1 MFNNN
6 FDFENFEDVQEVLT
20 PRKIKNHLDQ
30 YVIGQ
35 EKAKEIMAV
44 AVYNHKK
51 ISYMREPIEKSNII
65 MVGPSGSGKTH
76 IIKTL
81 AKVLNVPY
89 CIADAT
95 TLTESGYVGND
106 VEIVLQQL
114 INKALEEIKFYDSP
128 EAALKEAVRRAE
140 QGIVFI
146 DEIDKKAAKGESRS
160 VTRDVSGEGVQQA
173 LLKLA
178 EGTEVKVPLT
188 GSRKHPHMDNKD
200 SVTINT
206 KNILFVVGGAFQG
219 IEKLIAK
226 RLGYS
231 NSSKTSI
238 NLLEETKSEQ
248 PKEKLSY
255 NQLINEIS
263 AEDLKRFGLI
273 QEFVGRFPIIC
284 PLQQLTEKEMIRILT
299 KPKNS
304 IIKQYQKLL
313 AMDEVKLEFDDSALR
328 AIAKRAKE
336 KNVGARALRSIIEEF
351 MLDIMYEIPKDDNIG
366 AVTITEDYIEKTGG
380 PLIQMRGTPEL
391 EDKSGTN

>member
-6 FDFENFEDVQEVLT
+6 FDFENFEEVQEVLT
-20 PRKIKNHLDQ
+20 PRKIKQFLDQ

-76 IIKTL
+76 IIKNL

-114 INKALEEIKFYDSP
+114 INKALEQIKFYDSP
-128 EAALKEAVRRAE
+128 EAALEEAVRRAE
-140 QGIVFI
+140 KGIVFI

-188 GSRKHPHMDNKD
+188 GSRKHPHMDDRD

-206 KNILFVVGGAFQG
+206 RSILFVVGGAFQG

-226 RLGYS
+226 RLGY
-231 NSSKTSI
+231 NNQKTRI
-238 NLLEETKSEQ
+238 NLLEE
-248 PKEKLSY
+248 PKIEKPEKNLSY
-255 NQLINEIS
+255 NQLIDKIS
-263 AEDLKRFGLI
+263 AEDLKNFGII
-273 QEFVGRFPIIC
+273 QEFAGRFPIIC

-299 KPKNS
+299 EPKNA

-313 AMDEVKLEFDDSALR
+313 AEDEVQLEFQEDALAMIAKKAIKNKTGARGLR
-328 AIAKRAKE
+328 AQLEELLRTIMFEAPEYKRKTKIIITKE
-336 KNVGARALRSIIEEF
+336 
-351 MLDIMYEIPKDDNIG
+351 D
-366 AVTITEDYIEKTGG
+366 IEKD
-380 PLIQMRGTPEL
+380 LKQL
-391 EDKSGTN
+391 VA

>member
-6 FDFENFEDVQEVLT
+6 FDFENFEEVQEVLT
-20 PRKIKNHLDQ
+20 PRKIKQFLDQ

-76 IIKTL
+76 IIKNL

-114 INKALEEIKFYDSP
+114 INKALEQIKFYDSP
-128 EAALKEAVRRAE
+128 EAALEEAVRRAE
-140 QGIVFI
+140 KGIVFI

-188 GSRKHPHMDNKD
+188 GSRKHPHMDDRD

-206 KNILFVVGGAFQG
+206 RSILFVVGGAFQG

-226 RLGYS
+226 RLGY
-231 NSSKTSI
+231 NNQKTRI
-238 NLLEETKSEQ
+238 NLLEE
-248 PKEKLSY
+248 PKIEEPEKNLSY
-255 NQLINEIS
+255 NQLIDKIS
-263 AEDLKRFGLI
+263 AEDLKNFGII
-273 QEFVGRFPIIC
+273 QEFAGRFPIIC

-299 KPKNS
+299 EPKNA

-313 AMDEVKLEFDDSALR
+313 AEDEVQLEFQEDALAMIAKKAIENKTGARGLR
-328 AIAKRAKE
+328 AQLEELLRTIMFEAPEYKRKTKIIITKE
-336 KNVGARALRSIIEEF
+336 
-351 MLDIMYEIPKDDNIG
+351 D
-366 AVTITEDYIEKTGG
+366 IEKT
-380 PLIQMRGTPEL
+380 LKQNKL
-391 EDKSGTN
+391 VA

>member
-6 FDFENFEDVQEVLT
+6 FDFENFEEVQEVLT
-20 PRKIKNHLDQ
+20 PRKIKQFLDQ

-76 IIKTL
+76 IIKNL

-114 INKALEEIKFYDSP
+114 INKALEQIKFYDSP
-128 EAALKEAVRRAE
+128 EAALEEAVRRAE
-140 QGIVFI
+140 KGIVFI

-188 GSRKHPHMDNKD
+188 GSRKHPHMDDRD

-206 KNILFVVGGAFQG
+206 QNILFIAGGAFQG

-226 RLGYS
+226 RLGY
-231 NSSKTSI
+231 NNQKTRI
-238 NLLEETKSEQ
+238 NLLEEPKTEQ
-248 PKEKLSY
+248 PKSLNY
-255 NQLINEIS
+255 NQLIDEIS
-263 AEDLKRFGLI
+263 AEDLKNFGII
-273 QEFVGRFPIIC
+273 QEFAGRFPIIC
-284 PLQQLTEKEMIRILT
+284 PLQQLTEKEMVRILT
-299 KPKNS
+299 EPKNS
-304 IIKQYQKLL
+304 IIRQYQKLL
-313 AMDEVKLEFDDSALR
+313 AEDEVQLEFQEDALAMIAKKAIENKTGARGLR
-328 AIAKRAKE
+328 AQLEELLRTIMFEAPEYKRKTKIIITKE
-336 KNVGARALRSIIEEF
+336 
-351 MLDIMYEIPKDDNIG
+351 D
-366 AVTITEDYIEKTGG
+366 IEKT
-380 PLIQMRGTPEL
+380 LKQNKL
-391 EDKSGTN
+391 VA

>member
-35 EKAKEIMAV
+35 EKAKEILSV

-81 AKVLNVPY
+81 AKTLNVPY

-114 INKALEEIKFYDSP
+114 VNKALEQIRFYDSP
-128 EAALKEAVRRAE
+128 EAALEEAVRRAE
-140 QGIVFI
+140 KGIVFI

-188 GSRKHPHMDNKD
+188 GSRKHPHMDDRD

-206 KNILFVVGGAFQG
+206 SNILFIAGGAFQG

-226 RLGYS
+226 RLGY
-231 NSSKTSI
+231 NNQKKRI
-238 NLLEETKSEQ
+238 NLLEEPKTEEPQKS
-248 PKEKLSY
+248 LSY
-255 NQLINEIS
+255 NQLINKIS
-263 AEDLKRFGLI
+263 AEDLKNFGII
-273 QEFVGRFPIIC
+273 QEFAGRFPIIC
-284 PLQQLTEKEMIRILT
+284 PLQQLTEKEMERILT
-299 KPKNS
+299 EPKNS

-313 AMDEVKLEFDDSALR
+313 AEDEVQLEFQEDALTMIAKKAIQNKTGARGLR
-328 AIAKRAKE
+328 AQLEELLRTIMFEAPEYKRKTKIIITKEDIE
-336 KNVGARALRSIIEEF
+336 KNLKQSKLVA
-351 MLDIMYEIPKDDNIG
+351 
-366 AVTITEDYIEKTGG
+366 
-380 PLIQMRGTPEL
+380 
-391 EDKSGTN
+391 

>member
-6 FDFENFEDVQEVLT
+6 FDFENFEDIQEVLT

-76 IIKTL
+76 IIKNL
-81 AKVLNVPY
+81 AKLLNVPY

-106 VEIVLQQL
+106 VEIVLQIL
-114 INKALEEIKFYDSP
+114 INKALEQIKFYDSP
-128 EAALKEAVRRAE
+128 EAALEEAVRRAE
-140 QGIVFI
+140 KGIVFI
-146 DEIDKKAAKGESRS
+146 DEIDKKAARS

-188 GSRKHPHMDNKD
+188 GSRKHPHMDDRD

-206 KNILFVVGGAFQG
+206 QNILFIAGGAFQG

-226 RLGYS
+226 RLGYD
-231 NSSKTSI
+231 NSAKTSI

-248 PKEKLSY
+248 SKEKLSY

-284 PLQQLTEKEMIRILT
+284 PLQQLTEKEMVRILT
-299 KPKNS
+299 EPKNS
-304 IIKQYQKLL
+304 IIRQYQKLL
-313 AMDEVKLEFDDSALR
+313 AEDEVQLEFQEDALAMIAKKAIKNKTGARGLR
-328 AIAKRAKE
+328 AQLEELLRTIMFEAPEYKRKTKIIITKEDIE
-336 KNVGARALRSIIEEF
+336 KNLKQLVA
-351 MLDIMYEIPKDDNIG
+351 
-366 AVTITEDYIEKTGG
+366 
-380 PLIQMRGTPEL
+380 
-391 EDKSGTN
+391 

>member
-6 FDFENFEDVQEVLT
+6 FDFENFEEVQEVLT
-20 PRKIKNHLDQ
+20 PRKIKQFLDQ

-76 IIKTL
+76 IIKNL

-95 TLTESGYVGND
+95 TLTGSGYVGND

-114 INKALEEIKFYDSP
+114 INKALEQIKFYQSP
-128 EAALKEAVRRAE
+128 EAALEEAVRRAE
-140 QGIVFI
+140 KGIVFI
-146 DEIDKKAAKGESRS
+146 DEIDKKAAKGENRS

-188 GSRKHPHMDNKD
+188 GSRKHPHMDDRD

-206 KNILFVVGGAFQG
+206 SNILFIAGGAFQG

-226 RLGYS
+226 RLGY
-231 NSSKTSI
+231 NNQKTRI
-238 NLLEETKSEQ
+238 NLLEEPKTEQ
-248 PKEKLSY
+248 PKSLNY
-255 NQLINEIS
+255 NQLIDEIS
-263 AEDLKRFGLI
+263 AEDLKNFGII
-273 QEFVGRFPIIC
+273 QEFAGRFPIIC
-284 PLQQLTEKEMIRILT
+284 PLQQLTEKEMVRILT
-299 KPKNS
+299 EPKNS

-313 AMDEVKLEFDDSALR
+313 AEDEVQLEFQEDALAMIAKKAIENKTGARGLR
-328 AIAKRAKE
+328 AQLEELLRTIMFEAPEYKRKTKIIITKE
-336 KNVGARALRSIIEEF
+336 
-351 MLDIMYEIPKDDNIG
+351 D
-366 AVTITEDYIEKTGG
+366 IEKD
-380 PLIQMRGTPEL
+380 LKQL
-391 EDKSGTN
+391 VA

>member
-6 FDFENFEDVQEVLT
+6 FDFENFEEVQEALT
-20 PRKIKNHLDQ
+20 PRKIKQFLDQ

-76 IIKTL
+76 IIKNL

-114 INKALEEIKFYDSP
+114 INKALEQIKFYDSP
-128 EAALKEAVRRAE
+128 EAALEEAVRRAE
-140 QGIVFI
+140 KGIVFI

-188 GSRKHPHMDNKD
+188 GSRKHPHMDDRD

-206 KNILFVVGGAFQG
+206 RSILFVVGGAFQG

-226 RLGYS
+226 RLGY
-231 NSSKTSI
+231 NNQKTRI
-238 NLLEETKSEQ
+238 NLLEE
-248 PKEKLSY
+248 PKIEEPEKNLSY
-255 NQLINEIS
+255 NQLIDKIS
-263 AEDLKRFGLI
+263 AEDLKNFGII
-273 QEFVGRFPIIC
+273 QEFAGRFPIIC

-299 KPKNS
+299 EPKNA

-313 AMDEVKLEFDDSALR
+313 AEDEVQLEFQEDALAMIAKKAIKNKTGARGLR
-328 AIAKRAKE
+328 AQLEELLRTIMFEAPEYKRKTKIIITKE
-336 KNVGARALRSIIEEF
+336 
-351 MLDIMYEIPKDDNIG
+351 D
-366 AVTITEDYIEKTGG
+366 IEKD
-380 PLIQMRGTPEL
+380 LKQL
-391 EDKSGTN
+391 VA

>member
-6 FDFENFEDVQEVLT
+6 FDFENFKEVQEVLT
-20 PRKIKNHLDQ
+20 PRKIKQFLDQ

-76 IIKTL
+76 IIKNL

-114 INKALEEIKFYDSP
+114 INKALEQIKFYDSP
-128 EAALKEAVRRAE
+128 EAALEEAVRRAE
-140 QGIVFI
+140 KGIVFI

-188 GSRKHPHMDNKD
+188 GSRKHPHMDDRD

-206 KNILFVVGGAFQG
+206 RSILFVVGGAFQG

-226 RLGYS
+226 RLGY
-231 NSSKTSI
+231 NNQKTRI
-238 NLLEETKSEQ
+238 NLLEE
-248 PKEKLSY
+248 PKIEEPEKNLSY
-255 NQLINEIS
+255 NQLIDKIS
-263 AEDLKRFGLI
+263 AEDLKNFGII
-273 QEFVGRFPIIC
+273 QEFAGRFPIIC
-284 PLQQLTEKEMIRILT
+284 PLQQLTEKEMVRILT
-299 KPKNS
+299 EPKNS
-304 IIKQYQKLL
+304 IIRQYQKLL
-313 AMDEVKLEFDDSALR
+313 AEDEVQLEF
-328 AIAKRAKE
+328 
-336 KNVGARALRSIIEEF
+336 
-351 MLDIMYEIPKDDNIG
+351 
-366 AVTITEDYIEKTGG
+366 
-380 PLIQMRGTPEL
+380 
-391 EDKSGTN
+391 

>member
-1 MFNNN
+1 MFNHN
-6 FDFENFEDVQEVLT
+6 FDFENFEEVQEILT
-20 PRKIKNHLDQ
+20 PRKIKQHLDEN
-30 YVIGQ
+30 VIGQ

-76 IIKTL
+76 IIRNL
-81 AKVLNVPY
+81 AKILNVPY

-114 INKALEEIKFYDSP
+114 VNKALEQIRFYDSP
-128 EAALKEAVRRAE
+128 ESALKEAVRRAE
-140 QGIVFI
+140 KGIVFI

-200 SVTINT
+200 SVLINT
-206 KNILFVVGGAFQG
+206 QNILFIVGGAFQG
-219 IEKLIAK
+219 IEELIAK
-226 RLGYS
+226 RLGY
-231 NSSKTSI
+231 NNQKTRI

-299 KPKNS
+299 EPKNS

-313 AMDEVKLEFDDSALR
+313 AEDEVQLEFQEDALAMIAKKAIENKTGARGLR
-328 AIAKRAKE
+328 AQLEELLRTIMFEAPEYKRKTKIIITKE
-336 KNVGARALRSIIEEF
+336 
-351 MLDIMYEIPKDDNIG
+351 D
-366 AVTITEDYIEKTGG
+366 IEKT
-380 PLIQMRGTPEL
+380 LKQSKL
-391 EDKSGTN
+391 VA

>member
-6 FDFENFEDVQEVLT
+6 FDFENFEEVQEVLT
-20 PRKIKNHLDQ
+20 PRKIKQFLDQ

-76 IIKTL
+76 IIKNL

-114 INKALEEIKFYDSP
+114 INKALEQIKFYDSP
-128 EAALKEAVRRAE
+128 EAALEEAVRRAE
-140 QGIVFI
+140 KGIVFI

-188 GSRKHPHMDNKD
+188 GSRKHPHMDDRD

-206 KNILFVVGGAFQG
+206 RSILFVVGGAFQG

-226 RLGYS
+226 RLGY
-231 NSSKTSI
+231 NNQKTRI
-238 NLLEETKSEQ
+238 NLLEE
-248 PKEKLSY
+248 PKIEEPEKNLSY
-255 NQLINEIS
+255 NQLIDKIS
-263 AEDLKRFGLI
+263 AEDLKNFGII
-273 QEFVGRFPIIC
+273 QEFAGRFPIIC

-299 KPKNS
+299 EPKNA

-313 AMDEVKLEFDDSALR
+313 AEDEVQLEFQEDALAMIAKKAIKNKTGARGLR
-328 AIAKRAKE
+328 AQLEELLRTMMFEAPEYKRKTKIIITKE
-336 KNVGARALRSIIEEF
+336 
-351 MLDIMYEIPKDDNIG
+351 D
-366 AVTITEDYIEKTGG
+366 IEKD
-380 PLIQMRGTPEL
+380 LKQL
-391 EDKSGTN
+391 VA

>member
-6 FDFENFEDVQEVLT
+6 FNFENFEEVQEVLT
-20 PRKIKNHLDQ
+20 PRKIKQFLDQ

-76 IIKTL
+76 IIKNL

-114 INKALEEIKFYDSP
+114 INKALEQIKFYDSP
-128 EAALKEAVRRAE
+128 EAALEEAVRRAE
-140 QGIVFI
+140 KGIVFI

-188 GSRKHPHMDNKD
+188 GSRKHPHMNDRD

-206 KNILFVVGGAFQG
+206 RSILFVVGGAFQG

-226 RLGYS
+226 RLGY
-231 NSSKTSI
+231 NNQKTRI
-238 NLLEETKSEQ
+238 NLLEE
-248 PKEKLSY
+248 PKIEEPEKNLSY
-255 NQLINEIS
+255 NQLIDKIS
-263 AEDLKRFGLI
+263 AEDLKNFGII
-273 QEFVGRFPIIC
+273 QEFAGRFPIIC

-299 KPKNS
+299 EPKNA

-313 AMDEVKLEFDDSALR
+313 AEDEVQLEFQEDALAMIAKKAIKNKTGARGLR
-328 AIAKRAKE
+328 AQLEELLRTIMFEAPEYKRKTKIIITKE
-336 KNVGARALRSIIEEF
+336 
-351 MLDIMYEIPKDDNIG
+351 D
-366 AVTITEDYIEKTGG
+366 IEKD
-380 PLIQMRGTPEL
+380 LKQL
-391 EDKSGTN
+391 VA

>member
-6 FDFENFEDVQEVLT
+6 FDFENFEEVQEVLT
-20 PRKIKNHLDQ
+20 PRKIKQFLDQ

-76 IIKTL
+76 IIKNL

-114 INKALEEIKFYDSP
+114 INKALEQIKFYQSP
-128 EAALKEAVRRAE
+128 EAALEEAVRRAE
-140 QGIVFI
+140 KGIVFI
-146 DEIDKKAAKGESRS
+146 DEIDKKAAKGENRS

-188 GSRKHPHMDNKD
+188 GSRKHPHMDDRD

-206 KNILFVVGGAFQG
+206 SNILFIAGGAFQG

-226 RLGYS
+226 RLGYKS
-231 NSSKTSI
+231 QKTRI
-238 NLLEETKSEQ
+238 NLLEEPKIEEPKS
-248 PKEKLSY
+248 LNY
-255 NQLINEIS
+255 NQLIDEIS
-263 AEDLKRFGLI
+263 AEDLKNFGII
-273 QEFVGRFPIIC
+273 QEFAGRFPIIC
-284 PLQQLTEKEMIRILT
+284 PLQQLTEKEMVRILT
-299 KPKNS
+299 EPKNS
-304 IIKQYQKLL
+304 IIRQYQKLL
-313 AMDEVKLEFDDSALR
+313 AEDEVQLEFQEDALAMIAKKAIKNKTGARGLR
-328 AIAKRAKE
+328 AQLEELLRTIMFEAPEYKRKTKIIITKE
-336 KNVGARALRSIIEEF
+336 
-351 MLDIMYEIPKDDNIG
+351 D
-366 AVTITEDYIEKTGG
+366 IEKT
-380 PLIQMRGTPEL
+380 LKQSKL
-391 EDKSGTN
+391 VA

>member
-6 FDFENFEDVQEVLT
+6 FDFENFEEVQEVLT
-20 PRKIKNHLDQ
+20 PRKIKQFLDQ

-76 IIKTL
+76 IIKNL

-114 INKALEEIKFYDSP
+114 INKALEQIKFYQSP
-128 EAALKEAVRRAE
+128 EAALEEAVRRAE
-140 QGIVFI
+140 KGIVFI
-146 DEIDKKAAKGESRS
+146 DEIDKKAAKGENRS

-188 GSRKHPHMDNKD
+188 GSRKHPHMDDRD

-206 KNILFVVGGAFQG
+206 SNILFIAGGAFQG

-226 RLGYS
+226 RLGY
-231 NSSKTSI
+231 NNQKTRI
-238 NLLEETKSEQ
+238 NLLEEPKTEQ
-248 PKEKLSY
+248 PKSLNY
-255 NQLINEIS
+255 NQLIDEIS
-263 AEDLKRFGLI
+263 AEDLKNFGII
-273 QEFVGRFPIIC
+273 QEFAGRFPIIC
-284 PLQQLTEKEMIRILT
+284 PLQQLTEKEMVRILT
-299 KPKNS
+299 EPKNS

-313 AMDEVKLEFDDSALR
+313 AEDEVQLEFQEDALAMIAKKAIENKTGARGLR
-328 AIAKRAKE
+328 AQLEELLRTIMFEAPEYKRKTKIIITKE
-336 KNVGARALRSIIEEF
+336 
-351 MLDIMYEIPKDDNIG
+351 D
-366 AVTITEDYIEKTGG
+366 IEKD
-380 PLIQMRGTPEL
+380 LKQL
-391 EDKSGTN
+391 VA

>member
-6 FDFENFEDVQEVLT
+6 FNFENFEEVQEVLT
-20 PRKIKNHLDQ
+20 PRKIKQFLDQ

-76 IIKTL
+76 IIKNL

-114 INKALEEIKFYDSP
+114 INKALEQIKFYDSP
-128 EAALKEAVRRAE
+128 EAALEEAVRRAE
-140 QGIVFI
+140 KGIVFI

-188 GSRKHPHMDNKD
+188 GSRKHPHMDDRD

-206 KNILFVVGGAFQG
+206 RSILFVVGGAFQG

-226 RLGYS
+226 RLGY
-231 NSSKTSI
+231 NNQKTRI
-238 NLLEETKSEQ
+238 NLLEKPKIEET
-248 PKEKLSY
+248 EKNLSY
-255 NQLINEIS
+255 NQLIDKIS
-263 AEDLKRFGLI
+263 AEDLKNFGII
-273 QEFVGRFPIIC
+273 QEFAGRFPIIC

-299 KPKNS
+299 EPKNA

-313 AMDEVKLEFDDSALR
+313 AEDEVQLEFQEDALAMIAKKAIKNKTGARGLR
-328 AIAKRAKE
+328 AQLEELLRTIMFEAPEYKRKTKIIITKE
-336 KNVGARALRSIIEEF
+336 N
-351 MLDIMYEIPKDDNIG
+351 
-366 AVTITEDYIEKTGG
+366 IEKD
-380 PLIQMRGTPEL
+380 LKQL
-391 EDKSGTN
+391 VA

>member
-6 FDFENFEDVQEVLT
+6 FDFENFEEVQEILT
-20 PRKIKNHLDQ
+20 PRKIKQFLDQ

-76 IIKTL
+76 IIKNL

-114 INKALEEIKFYDSP
+114 INKALEQIKFYHSP
-128 EAALKEAVRRAE
+128 EAALEEAVRRAE
-140 QGIVFI
+140 KGIVFI
-146 DEIDKKAAKGESRS
+146 DEIDKKAAKGENRS

-178 EGTEVKVPLT
+178 EGSEVKVPLT
-188 GSRKHPHMDNKD
+188 GSRKHPHMDDRD

-206 KNILFVVGGAFQG
+206 QNILFIAGGAFQG

-226 RLGYS
+226 RLGY
-231 NSSKTSI
+231 NNQKTRI
-238 NLLEETKSEQ
+238 NLLEEPKTEQ
-248 PKEKLSY
+248 PKSLNY
-255 NQLINEIS
+255 NQLIDEIS
-263 AEDLKRFGLI
+263 AEDLKNFGII
-273 QEFVGRFPIIC
+273 QEFAGRFPIIC
-284 PLQQLTEKEMIRILT
+284 PLQQLTEKEMVRILT
-299 KPKNS
+299 EPKNS
-304 IIKQYQKLL
+304 IIRQYQKLL
-313 AMDEVKLEFDDSALR
+313 AEDEVQLEFQEDALAMIAKKAIENKTGARGLR
-328 AIAKRAKE
+328 AQLEELLRTIMFEAPEYKRKTKIIITKE
-336 KNVGARALRSIIEEF
+336 
-351 MLDIMYEIPKDDNIG
+351 D
-366 AVTITEDYIEKTGG
+366 IEKT
-380 PLIQMRGTPEL
+380 LKQSKL
-391 EDKSGTN
+391 VA

>member
-6 FDFENFEDVQEVLT
+6 FDFENFEEVQEVLT
-20 PRKIKNHLDQ
+20 PRKIKQFLDQ

-76 IIKTL
+76 IIKNL

-114 INKALEEIKFYDSP
+114 INKALEQIKFYDSP
-128 EAALKEAVRRAE
+128 EAALEEAVRRAE
-140 QGIVFI
+140 KGIVFI

-188 GSRKHPHMDNKD
+188 GSRKHPHMDDRD

-206 KNILFVVGGAFQG
+206 RSILFVVGGAFQG

-226 RLGYS
+226 RLGY
-231 NSSKTSI
+231 NNQKTRI
-238 NLLEETKSEQ
+238 NLLEE
-248 PKEKLSY
+248 PKIEEPEKNLSY
-255 NQLINEIS
+255 NQLIDKIS
-263 AEDLKRFGLI
+263 TEDLKNFGII
-273 QEFVGRFPIIC
+273 QEFAGRFPIIC

-299 KPKNS
+299 EPKNA

-313 AMDEVKLEFDDSALR
+313 AEDEVQLEFQEDALAMIAKKAIKNKTGARGLR
-328 AIAKRAKE
+328 AQLEELLRTIMFEAPEYKRKTKIIITKE
-336 KNVGARALRSIIEEF
+336 
-351 MLDIMYEIPKDDNIG
+351 D
-366 AVTITEDYIEKTGG
+366 IEKD
-380 PLIQMRGTPEL
+380 LKQL
-391 EDKSGTN
+391 VA

>member
-6 FDFENFEDVQEVLT
+6 FDFENFEEVQEVLT
-20 PRKIKNHLDQ
+20 PRKIKQFLDQ

-76 IIKTL
+76 IIKNL

-114 INKALEEIKFYDSP
+114 INKALEQIKFYDSP
-128 EAALKEAVRRAE
+128 EAALEEAVRRAE
-140 QGIVFI
+140 KGIVFI
-146 DEIDKKAAKGESRS
+146 DEIDKKAAKGENRS

-188 GSRKHPHMDNKD
+188 GSRKHPHMDDRD

-206 KNILFVVGGAFQG
+206 SNILFVVGGAFQG

-226 RLGYS
+226 RLGYKS
-231 NSSKTSI
+231 QKTRI
-238 NLLEETKSEQ
+238 NLLEEPKIEEPKS
-248 PKEKLSY
+248 LNY
-255 NQLINEIS
+255 NQLIDEIS
-263 AEDLKRFGLI
+263 AEDLKNFGII
-273 QEFVGRFPIIC
+273 QEFAGRFPIIC
-284 PLQQLTEKEMIRILT
+284 PLQQLTEKEMVRILT
-299 KPKNS
+299 EPKNS
-304 IIKQYQKLL
+304 IIRQYQKLL
-313 AMDEVKLEFDDSALR
+313 AEDEVQLEFQEDALAMIAKKAIKNKTGARGLR
-328 AIAKRAKE
+328 AQLEELLRKIMFEAPEYPRKTKIIITKEDIE
-336 KNVGARALRSIIEEF
+336 KNLKQNKLVA
-351 MLDIMYEIPKDDNIG
+351 
-366 AVTITEDYIEKTGG
+366 
-380 PLIQMRGTPEL
+380 
-391 EDKSGTN
+391 

>member
-20 PRKIKNHLDQ
+20 PRKIKQHLDEN
-30 YVIGQ
+30 VIGQ

-76 IIKTL
+76 IIRNL
-81 AKVLNVPY
+81 AKILNVPY
-89 CIADAT
+89 CITDAT

-114 INKALEEIKFYDSP
+114 VNKALEQIRFYDSP
-128 EAALKEAVRRAE
+128 EAALEEAVRRAE
-140 QGIVFI
+140 KGIVFI

-200 SVTINT
+200 SVLINT
-206 KNILFVVGGAFQG
+206 QNILFIVGGAFQG
-219 IEKLIAK
+219 IEELIAK
-226 RLGYS
+226 RLGY
-231 NSSKTSI
+231 NNQKTRI

-299 KPKNS
+299 EPKNS

-313 AMDEVKLEFDDSALR
+313 AEDEVQLEFQEDALAMIAKKAIENKTGARGLR
-328 AIAKRAKE
+328 AQLEELLRTIMFEAPEYKRKTKIIITKE
-336 KNVGARALRSIIEEF
+336 
-351 MLDIMYEIPKDDNIG
+351 D
-366 AVTITEDYIEKTGG
+366 IEKT
-380 PLIQMRGTPEL
+380 LKQSKL
-391 EDKSGTN
+391 VA

>member
-1 MFNNN
+1 MFNHN
-6 FDFENFEDVQEVLT
+6 FDFENFEDVQEILT
-20 PRKIKNHLDQ
+20 PRKIKQHLDEN
-30 YVIGQ
+30 VIGQ

-76 IIKTL
+76 IIRNL

-114 INKALEEIKFYDSP
+114 VNKALEQIRFYDSP
-128 EAALKEAVRRAE
+128 EAALEEAVRRAE
-140 QGIVFI
+140 KGIVFI
-146 DEIDKKAAKGESRS
+146 DEIDKKAIKGESRS

-178 EGTEVKVPLT
+178 EGTEVKVLLT
-188 GSRKHPHMDNKD
+188 GSRKHPHMDDRD

-206 KNILFVVGGAFQG
+206 QNILFIAGGAFQG
-219 IEKLIAK
+219 IERLIAK
-226 RLGYS
+226 RLGYN

-238 NLLEETKSEQ
+238 NLIEETKSEQ

-284 PLQQLTEKEMIRILT
+284 PLQQLTEKEMVRILT
-299 KPKNS
+299 EPKNS
-304 IIKQYQKLL
+304 IIRQYQKLL
-313 AMDEVKLEFDDSALR
+313 AEDEVQLEFQEDALAMIAKKAIENKTGARGLR
-328 AIAKRAKE
+328 AQLEELLRTIMFEAPDYKRKTKIIITKEDIE
-336 KNVGARALRSIIEEF
+336 KNLKQNKLVA
-351 MLDIMYEIPKDDNIG
+351 
-366 AVTITEDYIEKTGG
+366 
-380 PLIQMRGTPEL
+380 
-391 EDKSGTN
+391 

>member
-6 FDFENFEDVQEVLT
+6 FDFENFEEVQEVLT
-20 PRKIKNHLDQ
+20 PRKIKQFLDQ

-76 IIKTL
+76 IIKNL

-114 INKALEEIKFYDSP
+114 INKALEQIKFYDSP
-128 EAALKEAVRRAE
+128 EAALEEAVRRAE
-140 QGIVFI
+140 KGIVFI
-146 DEIDKKAAKGESRS
+146 DEIDKKAAKGENRS

-188 GSRKHPHMDNKD
+188 GSRKHPHMDDRD

-206 KNILFVVGGAFQG
+206 SNILFVVGGAFQG

-226 RLGYS
+226 RLGYKS
-231 NSSKTSI
+231 QKTRI
-238 NLLEETKSEQ
+238 NLLEEPKIEEPKS
-248 PKEKLSY
+248 LNY
-255 NQLINEIS
+255 NQLIDEIS
-263 AEDLKRFGLI
+263 AEDLKNFGII
-273 QEFVGRFPIIC
+273 QEFAGRFPIIC
-284 PLQQLTEKEMIRILT
+284 PLQQLTEKEMVRILT
-299 KPKNS
+299 EPKNS
-304 IIKQYQKLL
+304 IIRQYQKLL
-313 AMDEVKLEFDDSALR
+313 AEDEVQLEFQEDALAMIAKKAIKNKTGARGLR
-328 AIAKRAKE
+328 AQLEELLRTIMFEAPEYKRKTKIIITKE
-336 KNVGARALRSIIEEF
+336 
-351 MLDIMYEIPKDDNIG
+351 D
-366 AVTITEDYIEKTGG
+366 IEKT
-380 PLIQMRGTPEL
+380 LKQSKL
-391 EDKSGTN
+391 VA

>member
-6 FDFENFEDVQEVLT
+6 FDFENFEEVQEALT
-20 PRKIKNHLDQ
+20 PRKIKQFLDQ

-76 IIKTL
+76 IIKNL

-114 INKALEEIKFYDSP
+114 INKALEQIKFYDSP
-128 EAALKEAVRRAE
+128 EAALEEAVRRAE
-140 QGIVFI
+140 KGIVFI

-188 GSRKHPHMDNKD
+188 GSRKHPHMDDRD

-206 KNILFVVGGAFQG
+206 RSILFVVGGAFQG

-226 RLGYS
+226 RLGY
-231 NSSKTSI
+231 NNQKTRI
-238 NLLEETKSEQ
+238 NLLEE
-248 PKEKLSY
+248 PKIEEPEKKLSY
-255 NQLINEIS
+255 NQLIDKIS
-263 AEDLKRFGLI
+263 AEDLKNFGII
-273 QEFVGRFPIIC
+273 QEFAGRFPIIC

-299 KPKNS
+299 EPKNA

-313 AMDEVKLEFDDSALR
+313 AEDEVQLEFQEDALAMIAKKAIKNKTGARGLR
-328 AIAKRAKE
+328 AQLEELLRTIMFEAPEYKRKTKIIITKE
-336 KNVGARALRSIIEEF
+336 
-351 MLDIMYEIPKDDNIG
+351 D
-366 AVTITEDYIEKTGG
+366 IEKD
-380 PLIQMRGTPEL
+380 LKQL
-391 EDKSGTN
+391 VA

>member
-6 FDFENFEDVQEVLT
+6 FDFENFEEVQEVLT
-20 PRKIKNHLDQ
+20 PRKIKQFLDQ

-76 IIKTL
+76 IIKNL

-114 INKALEEIKFYDSP
+114 INKALEQIKFYDSP
-128 EAALKEAVRRAE
+128 EAALEEAVRRAE
-140 QGIVFI
+140 KGIVFI
-146 DEIDKKAAKGESRS
+146 DEIDKKAAKGENRS

-188 GSRKHPHMDNKD
+188 GSRKHPHMDDRD

-206 KNILFVVGGAFQG
+206 SNILFIAGGAFQG

-226 RLGYS
+226 RLGYKS
-231 NSSKTSI
+231 QKTRI
-238 NLLEETKSEQ
+238 NLLEEPKIEEPKS
-248 PKEKLSY
+248 LNY
-255 NQLINEIS
+255 NQLIDEIS
-263 AEDLKRFGLI
+263 AEDLKNFGII
-273 QEFVGRFPIIC
+273 QEFAGRFPIIC
-284 PLQQLTEKEMIRILT
+284 PLQQLTEKEMVRILT
-299 KPKNS
+299 EPKNS
-304 IIKQYQKLL
+304 IIRQYQKLL
-313 AMDEVKLEFDDSALR
+313 AEDEVQLEFQEDALAMIAKKAIKNKTGARGLR
-328 AIAKRAKE
+328 AQLEKLLKKIMFEAPEYPRKTKIIITKEDIE
-336 KNVGARALRSIIEEF
+336 KNLKQNKLVA
-351 MLDIMYEIPKDDNIG
+351 
-366 AVTITEDYIEKTGG
+366 
-380 PLIQMRGTPEL
+380 
-391 EDKSGTN
+391 

>member
-6 FDFENFEDVQEVLT
+6 FDFENFEEVQEVLT
-20 PRKIKNHLDQ
+20 PRKIKQFLDQ

-51 ISYMREPIEKSNII
+51 ISYIREPIEKSNII

-76 IIKTL
+76 IIKNL

-114 INKALEEIKFYDSP
+114 INKALEQIKFYQSP
-128 EAALKEAVRRAE
+128 EAALEEAVRRAE
-140 QGIVFI
+140 KGIVFI
-146 DEIDKKAAKGESRS
+146 DEIDKKAAKGENRS

-188 GSRKHPHMDNKD
+188 GSRKHPHMDDRD

-206 KNILFVVGGAFQG
+206 QNILFVAGGAFQG
-219 IEKLIAK
+219 IENLIAK
-226 RLGYS
+226 RLGYKS
-231 NSSKTSI
+231 QKTRI
-238 NLLEETKSEQ
+238 NLLEEPKIEEPKS
-248 PKEKLSY
+248 LNY
-255 NQLINEIS
+255 NQLIDEIS
-263 AEDLKRFGLI
+263 AEDLKNFGII
-273 QEFVGRFPIIC
+273 QEFAGRFPIIC
-284 PLQQLTEKEMIRILT
+284 PLQQLTEKEMVRILT
-299 KPKNS
+299 EPKNS
-304 IIKQYQKLL
+304 IIRQYQKLL
-313 AMDEVKLEFDDSALR
+313 AEDEVQLEFQEDALAMIAKKAIKNKTGARGLR
-328 AIAKRAKE
+328 AQLEELLRTIMFEAPDYKRKTKIIITKEDIE
-336 KNVGARALRSIIEEF
+336 KNLKQNKLVA
-351 MLDIMYEIPKDDNIG
+351 
-366 AVTITEDYIEKTGG
+366 
-380 PLIQMRGTPEL
+380 
-391 EDKSGTN
+391 

>member
-35 EKAKEIMAV
+35 EKAKEILSV

-76 IIKTL
+76 IIRNL
-81 AKVLNVPY
+81 AKILNAPY

-114 INKALEEIKFYDSP
+114 VNKALEQIRFYDSP
-128 EAALKEAVRRAE
+128 EAALEEAVRRAE
-140 QGIVFI
+140 KGIVFI

-200 SVTINT
+200 SVLINT
-206 KNILFVVGGAFQG
+206 QNILFIVGGAFQG
-219 IEKLIAK
+219 IEELIAK
-226 RLGYS
+226 RLGY
-231 NSSKTSI
+231 NNQKTRI

-255 NQLINEIS
+255 NKLINEIS

-284 PLQQLTEKEMIRILT
+284 PLQQLTEKEMVRILT
-299 KPKNS
+299 EPKNS
-304 IIKQYQKLL
+304 IIRQYQKLL
-313 AMDEVKLEFDDSALR
+313 AEDEVQLEFQEDALAMIAKKAIKNKTGARGLR
-328 AIAKRAKE
+328 AQLEELLRTIMFEAPEYKRKTKIIITKEDIE
-336 KNVGARALRSIIEEF
+336 KNLKQLVA
-351 MLDIMYEIPKDDNIG
+351 
-366 AVTITEDYIEKTGG
+366 
-380 PLIQMRGTPEL
+380 
-391 EDKSGTN
+391 

>member
-6 FDFENFEDVQEVLT
+6 FDFENFEEVQEVLT
-20 PRKIKNHLDQ
+20 PRKIKQFLDQ

-76 IIKTL
+76 IIKNL

-114 INKALEEIKFYDSP
+114 INKALEQIKFYDSP
-128 EAALKEAVRRAE
+128 EAALEEAVRRAE
-140 QGIVFI
+140 KGIVFI

-188 GSRKHPHMDNKD
+188 GSRKHPHMDDRD

-206 KNILFVVGGAFQG
+206 RSILFVVGGAFQG

-226 RLGYS
+226 RLGYKS
-231 NSSKTSI
+231 QKTRI
-238 NLLEETKSEQ
+238 NLLEEPKIEEPKS
-248 PKEKLSY
+248 LNY
-255 NQLINEIS
+255 NQLIDEIS
-263 AEDLKRFGLI
+263 AEDLKNFGII
-273 QEFVGRFPIIC
+273 QEFAGRFPIIC
-284 PLQQLTEKEMIRILT
+284 PLQQLTEKEMVRILT
-299 KPKNS
+299 EPKNS
-304 IIKQYQKLL
+304 IIRQYQKLL
-313 AMDEVKLEFDDSALR
+313 AEDEVQLEFQEDALAMIAKKAIENKTGARGLR
-328 AIAKRAKE
+328 AQLEELLRTIMFEAPDYKRKTKIIITKE
-336 KNVGARALRSIIEEF
+336 
-351 MLDIMYEIPKDDNIG
+351 D
-366 AVTITEDYIEKTGG
+366 IEKTVKQNK
-380 PLIQMRGTPEL
+380 LVA
-391 EDKSGTN
+391 

>member
-6 FDFENFEDVQEVLT
+6 FDFEDFEEVQEVLT
-20 PRKIKNHLDQ
+20 PRKIKQFLDQ

-76 IIKTL
+76 IIKNL

-114 INKALEEIKFYDSP
+114 INKALEQIKFYDSP
-128 EAALKEAVRRAE
+128 EAALEEAVRRAE
-140 QGIVFI
+140 KGIVFI

-188 GSRKHPHMDNKD
+188 GSRKHPHMDDRD

-206 KNILFVVGGAFQG
+206 RSILFVVGGAFQG

-226 RLGYS
+226 RLGY
-231 NSSKTSI
+231 NNQKTRI
-238 NLLEETKSEQ
+238 NLLEE
-248 PKEKLSY
+248 PKIEEPEKNLSY
-255 NQLINEIS
+255 NQLIDKIS
-263 AEDLKRFGLI
+263 AEDLKNFGII
-273 QEFVGRFPIIC
+273 QEFAGRFPIIC

-299 KPKNS
+299 EPKNA

-313 AMDEVKLEFDDSALR
+313 AEDEVQLEFQEDALAMIAKKAIKNKTGARGLR
-328 AIAKRAKE
+328 AQLEELLRTIMFEAPEYKRKTKIIITKE
-336 KNVGARALRSIIEEF
+336 
-351 MLDIMYEIPKDDNIG
+351 D
-366 AVTITEDYIEKTGG
+366 IEKD
-380 PLIQMRGTPEL
+380 LKQL
-391 EDKSGTN
+391 VA

>member
-6 FDFENFEDVQEVLT
+6 FDFENFEEVQEVLT
-20 PRKIKNHLDQ
+20 PRKIKQFLDQ

-76 IIKTL
+76 IIKNL

-114 INKALEEIKFYDSP
+114 INKALEQIKFYDSP
-128 EAALKEAVRRAE
+128 EAALEEAVRRAE
-140 QGIVFI
+140 KGIVFI
-146 DEIDKKAAKGESRS
+146 DEIDKKAAKGENRS

-188 GSRKHPHMDNKD
+188 GSRKHPHMDDRD

-206 KNILFVVGGAFQG
+206 SNILFIAGGAFQG

-226 RLGYS
+226 RLGY
-231 NSSKTSI
+231 NNQKTRI
-238 NLLEETKSEQ
+238 NLLEEPKTEEPKKS
-248 PKEKLSY
+248 LSY

-263 AEDLKRFGLI
+263 AEDLKNFGII
-273 QEFVGRFPIIC
+273 QEFAGRFPIIC
-284 PLQQLTEKEMIRILT
+284 PLQQLTKKEMVKILT
-299 KPKNS
+299 EPKNS

-313 AMDEVKLEFDDSALR
+313 AEDEVQLEFQEDALAMIAKKAIENKTGARGLR
-328 AIAKRAKE
+328 AQLEELLRTIMFEAPEYKRKTKIIITKE
-336 KNVGARALRSIIEEF
+336 
-351 MLDIMYEIPKDDNIG
+351 D
-366 AVTITEDYIEKTGG
+366 IEKT
-380 PLIQMRGTPEL
+380 LKQNKL
-391 EDKSGTN
+391 VA

>member
-6 FDFENFEDVQEVLT
+6 FDFENFEEVQEVLT
-20 PRKIKNHLDQ
+20 PRKIKQFLDQ

-76 IIKTL
+76 IIKNL

-114 INKALEEIKFYDSP
+114 INKALEQIKFYDSP
-128 EAALKEAVRRAE
+128 EAALEEAVRRAE
-140 QGIVFI
+140 KGIVFI

-188 GSRKHPHMDNKD
+188 GSRKHPHMDDRD
-200 SVTINT
+200 SVIINT
-206 KNILFVVGGAFQG
+206 RSILFVVGGAFQG

-226 RLGYS
+226 RLGY
-231 NSSKTSI
+231 NNQKTRI
-238 NLLEETKSEQ
+238 NLLEE
-248 PKEKLSY
+248 PKIEEPEKNLSY
-255 NQLINEIS
+255 NQLIDKIS
-263 AEDLKRFGLI
+263 AEDLKNFGII
-273 QEFVGRFPIIC
+273 QEFAGRFPIIC

-299 KPKNS
+299 EPKNA

-313 AMDEVKLEFDDSALR
+313 AEDEVQLEFQEDALAMIAKKAIKNKTGARGLR
-328 AIAKRAKE
+328 AQLEELLRTIMFEAPEYKRKTKIIITKE
-336 KNVGARALRSIIEEF
+336 
-351 MLDIMYEIPKDDNIG
+351 D
-366 AVTITEDYIEKTGG
+366 IEKD
-380 PLIQMRGTPEL
+380 LKQL
-391 EDKSGTN
+391 VA

>member
-6 FDFENFEDVQEVLT
+6 FDFENFEEVQEVLT
-20 PRKIKNHLDQ
+20 PRKIKQFLDQ

-76 IIKTL
+76 IIKNL

-114 INKALEEIKFYDSP
+114 INKALEQIKFYDSP
-128 EAALKEAVRRAE
+128 EAALEEAVRRAE
-140 QGIVFI
+140 KGIVFI

-188 GSRKHPHMDNKD
+188 GSRKHPHMDDRD

-206 KNILFVVGGAFQG
+206 RSILFVVGGAFQG

-226 RLGYS
+226 RLGY
-231 NSSKTSI
+231 NNQKTRI
-238 NLLEETKSEQ
+238 NLLEE
-248 PKEKLSY
+248 PKIEEPEKNLSY
-255 NQLINEIS
+255 NQLIDKIS
-263 AEDLKRFGLI
+263 AEDLKNFGII
-273 QEFVGRFPIIC
+273 QEFAGRFPIIC

-299 KPKNS
+299 EPKNA

-313 AMDEVKLEFDDSALR
+313 AEDEVQLEFQEDALAMIAKKAIKNKTGARGLR
-328 AIAKRAKE
+328 AQLEELLRTIMFEAPEYKRKTKIIITKE
-336 KNVGARALRSIIEEF
+336 
-351 MLDIMYEIPKDDNIG
+351 D
-366 AVTITEDYIEKTGG
+366 IEKD
-380 PLIQMRGTPEL
+380 LKQL
-391 EDKSGTN
+391 VA

>member
-1 MFNNN
+1 MFNHN
-6 FDFENFEDVQEVLT
+6 FDFENFEEVQEILT
-20 PRKIKNHLDQ
+20 PRKIKQHLDEN
-30 YVIGQ
+30 VIGQ

-76 IIKTL
+76 IIRNL
-81 AKVLNVPY
+81 AKILNVPY

-114 INKALEEIKFYDSP
+114 VNKALEQIRFYDSP
-128 EAALKEAVRRAE
+128 ESALKEAVRRAE
-140 QGIVFI
+140 KGIVFI

-200 SVTINT
+200 SVLINT
-206 KNILFVVGGAFQG
+206 QNILFIVGGAFQG
-219 IEKLIAK
+219 IEELIAK
-226 RLGYS
+226 RLGY
-231 NSSKTSI
+231 NNQKTRI

-313 AMDEVKLEFDDSALR
+313 AEDEVQLEFQEDALAMIAKKAIENKTGARGLR
-328 AIAKRAKE
+328 AQLEELLRTIMFEAPEYKRKTKIIITKE
-336 KNVGARALRSIIEEF
+336 
-351 MLDIMYEIPKDDNIG
+351 D
-366 AVTITEDYIEKTGG
+366 IEKT
-380 PLIQMRGTPEL
+380 LKQSKL
-391 EDKSGTN
+391 VA

>member
-20 PRKIKNHLDQ
+20 PRKIKQHLDEN
-30 YVIGQ
+30 VIGQ

-76 IIKTL
+76 IIRNL
-81 AKVLNVPY
+81 AKILNVPY

-114 INKALEEIKFYDSP
+114 VNKALEQIRFYDSP
-128 EAALKEAVRRAE
+128 ESALKEAVRRAE
-140 QGIVFI
+140 KGIVFI

-200 SVTINT
+200 SVLINT
-206 KNILFVVGGAFQG
+206 QNILFIVGGAFQG
-219 IEKLIAK
+219 IEELIAK
-226 RLGYS
+226 RLGY
-231 NSSKTSI
+231 NNQKTRI

-299 KPKNS
+299 EPKNS

-313 AMDEVKLEFDDSALR
+313 AEDEVQLEFQEDALAMIAKKAIENKTGARGLR
-328 AIAKRAKE
+328 AQLEELLRTIMFEAPEYKRKTKIIITKE
-336 KNVGARALRSIIEEF
+336 
-351 MLDIMYEIPKDDNIG
+351 D
-366 AVTITEDYIEKTGG
+366 IEKT
-380 PLIQMRGTPEL
+380 LKQSKL
-391 EDKSGTN
+391 VA